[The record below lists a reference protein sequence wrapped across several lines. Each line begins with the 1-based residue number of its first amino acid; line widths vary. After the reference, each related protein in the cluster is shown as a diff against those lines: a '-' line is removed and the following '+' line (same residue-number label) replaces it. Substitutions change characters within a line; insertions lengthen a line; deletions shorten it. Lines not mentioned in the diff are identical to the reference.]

1 MATQKI
7 RMATRE
13 TAGTSGLDLTTEPA
27 PACNRRDAMSD
38 KTTVIRKT
46 FTLTERD
53 IQVIRD
59 AVKKCGFVSD
69 SEALRAILRFY
80 AEHAPCMSQ
89 TASSR

>member
-1 MATQKI
+1 
-7 RMATRE
+7 
-13 TAGTSGLDLTTEPA
+13 
-27 PACNRRDAMSD
+27 MSEN
-38 KTTVIRKT
+38 KTIVRKT

-80 AEHAPCMSQ
+80 AEHASCMSQ